1 MDEIQVQH
9 SSSSEV
15 RDLLFD
21 AGLDR
26 AQAVALMGNRPQGQ
40 RPGGQK
46 ECEPSPTIQRDQGT
60 GRSKFERTVMETMQ
74 RLSQRLDSL
83 AEKVEGNDE
92 RSNVMESPLNA
103 GSLPTLWADR
113 PLDESLDS
121 LPTPRWD
128 NEEETTDMENGT
140 SVQVSESTQK
150 VIKAAFGS

>member
-1 MDEIQVQH
+1 
-9 SSSSEV
+9 
-15 RDLLFD
+15 
-21 AGLDR
+21 
-26 AQAVALMGNRPQGQ
+26 
-40 RPGGQK
+40 
-46 ECEPSPTIQRDQGT
+46 
-60 GRSKFERTVMETMQ
+60 METMQ